1 MDIFII
7 AAVSALFGGSVAAV
21 GVTWF
26 NEYQKKRKLR
36 LLKAA
41 GKAVSEV
48 AGMSGDAEAAEV
60 EKRAVDEKYA
70 KQQLQDAVAKL

>member
-1 MDIFII
+1 MDLSLII
-7 AAVSALFGGSVAAV
+7 ASALFGGAVSAV
-21 GVTWF
+21 GVTAL
-26 NEYQKKRKLR
+26 NQYQKTRKLR

-48 AGMSGDAEAAEV
+48 ASMSGDAEAAEV

-70 KQQLQDAVAKL
+70 KPQLQDAVAKL